1 MRSLCLDSIII
12 DVGFFLISFF
22 LVYVFLH
29 KCIKIEKEL
38 ASNQILFT
46 ECFCY
51 LLCCSSKFSCVFF
64 FSCIKFLHGK
74 SMKYDVILDETN
86 QTK

>member
-1 MRSLCLDSIII
+1 MFPCVCLDSIII

-22 LVYVFLH
+22 LVFGFLH

-46 ECFCY
+46 KRV
-51 LLCCSSKFSCVFF
+51 LLLPSV
-64 FSCIKFLHGK
+64 L
-74 SMKYDVILDETN
+74 
-86 QTK
+86 Q